1 MSGAATPLGNMV
13 IKLGLDDAD
22 FGRGVQNAK
31 KQVTY
36 LAKEMQANMKIADM
50 AGNQLG
56 KLGTRYDG
64 LTKIIG
70 AQEKQVASLKKAY
83 DESFVDGKATDSTKR
98 LAAQL
103 QDANGKLANYKQQLI
118 NTAGQMAELQ
128 VRTTGVTGQIAKVSA
143 EMVKHGDR
151 MQSVGSAMTKG
162 LTVPIAGL
170 ATVVTKAAIDWESA
184 FAGVKKTTDEV
195 VDSNGKVVYSYD
207 DLESSL
213 RSMANE
219 LPATHTE
226 IANVAEAA
234 GQLGIQTENV
244 SAFTKVMI
252 DLGESTNMSAET
264 AATELARF
272 ANITQMS
279 QDKFSNLGS
288 ALVDLGNNFA
298 TTESE
303 ISAMA
308 LRLAGAGA
316 QIGMSEGD
324 ILGFAAALSSVGVEA
339 EAGGSAFSKVMVQM
353 QLAVE
358 KGTGAFEE
366 LKGHAED
373 QGVSWERLVSAVR
386 NGGKELTGVS
396 KEMGF
401 TSSELKKIYKE
412 ADKSKTSLEQFA
424 DVAGLTSEQFSK
436 MFKDDPSTAIM
447 KFVEGLGKAEKNGTS
462 AIKVLDDMDIKEVRL
477 RDSLLRAANASDVFS
492 GAVEMG
498 NKAFGENNA
507 LAEEAGKR
515 YETTESKLKML
526 RNEATNAAIDLGGPF
541 VDALRDGL
549 GSSKPLIKGLG
560 DLAKKFSDMDPKAQ
574 RTIIKWI
581 GLTAA
586 AGPLLSVTG
595 KVTSGIGKL
604 GGSFVDLSAKMAKK
618 KAIAELTKQF
628 AEGAVDVDTL
638 SVALGGGA
646 SKFKLFGGAVA
657 TASGTGGLGAMT
669 AALGPLGPAILG
681 IVGVGG
687 ALAVGYGAWKLFGE
701 EAWNSSQRVK
711 RWGSDVGSATD
722 ETLTKIQTNTQ
733 KASGQ
738 FGLMADGFST
748 DSKAMVSN
756 FEKIGQTIE
765 DSLVKKITGLDN
777 LLKELPESVSDSL
790 KQMVKD
796 EKESAEGALKTVQE
810 NTERITEIKK
820 NASKNNR
827 EISASEAKII
837 RDLAKN
843 TTQAYVETLD
853 VSAKEKQ
860 KILSAMTG
868 DVANATEEEAKL
880 WLQSLGKQ
888 RQAAQ
893 QNAKASRE
901 EKEKYLEELGYNLD
915 GEFAQKYLKAW
926 DEINA
931 TTTQGFDQ
939 QMATILEKFPELQ
952 NEVALANGQLIND
965 TDNAAQALIESNKR
979 IVENARTL
987 SSELAKNAEANAEKM
1002 AWTASE
1008 ASASGKKAAQTWND
1022 LVFDEKT
1029 SELKSNVR
1037 ETVIEATK
1045 DSKTW
1050 NDLKLVVHDANLDS
1064 NAKKVIGE
1072 AAIVN
1077 GYWDGMAWKDKQAIL
1092 EDEFSQTMYK
1102 ALDDSGKWNELS
1114 IDAKTALLYSNTP
1127 ETMAET
1133 MLNLGLWDDYQ
1144 PEIKDLDAKNYKFLT
1159 TLSESEDKLKNWN
1172 DLPDETKELYADNY
1186 DFLTKIYESEDS
1198 FNRWNQL
1205 PNSDKKLLAD
1215 NTDFLNKILTS
1226 ESSWNQWTN
1235 LPVTEKKILADN
1247 TDLMT
1252 KVFSSQESYSAWSAL
1267 PDNVKHML
1275 ANNEDILSKVR
1286 DGTISVEDYNQN
1298 VLPALKKLLG
1308 DNSDII
1314 QKLSQG
1320 ESSLNSYDSN
1330 NPAMKILNG
1339 DSSSTQQAAKTGG
1352 SALSIYDRNNPA
1364 MKYLK
1369 ATDNA
1374 SGPAYQATE
1383 GVKAFRQQRDHTV
1396 TLTSI
1401 VKNVTQWITEKIS
1414 GHATGT
1420 NFHKGGHMMVNDQKG
1435 PLYKELIVEPDG
1447 NAYIPEGRNVII
1459 PNAKRGTKVY
1469 TARQTKQMIP
1479 QYKNGVGVPRDATLI
1494 RNLQSVRNS
1503 ESTQTITVDNSDL
1516 VQLMRQMLN
1525 AISRLT
1531 PEINVYPQNWDTKN
1545 DIRRTAQE
1553 LALLTQIEGRGA
1565 LE

>member
-1 MSGAATPLGNMV
+1 
-13 IKLGLDDAD
+13 
-22 FGRGVQNAK
+22 
-31 KQVTY
+31 
-36 LAKEMQANMKIADM
+36 
-50 AGNQLG
+50 
-56 KLGTRYDG
+56 
-64 LTKIIG
+64 
-70 AQEKQVASLKKAY
+70 
-83 DESFVDGKATDSTKR
+83 
-98 LAAQL
+98 
-103 QDANGKLANYKQQLI
+103 
-118 NTAGQMAELQ
+118 
-128 VRTTGVTGQIAKVSA
+128 
-143 EMVKHGDR
+143 
-151 MQSVGSAMTKG
+151 
-162 LTVPIAGL
+162 
-170 ATVVTKAAIDWESA
+170 
-184 FAGVKKTTDEV
+184 
-195 VDSNGKVVYSYD
+195 
-207 DLESSL
+207 
-213 RSMANE
+213 
-219 LPATHTE
+219 
-226 IANVAEAA
+226 
-234 GQLGIQTENV
+234 
-244 SAFTKVMI
+244 
-252 DLGESTNMSAET
+252 
-264 AATELARF
+264 
-272 ANITQMS
+272 
-279 QDKFSNLGS
+279 
-288 ALVDLGNNFA
+288 
-298 TTESE
+298 
-303 ISAMA
+303 
-308 LRLAGAGA
+308 
-316 QIGMSEGD
+316 
-324 ILGFAAALSSVGVEA
+324 
-339 EAGGSAFSKVMVQM
+339 
-353 QLAVE
+353 
-358 KGTGAFEE
+358 
-366 LKGHAED
+366 
-373 QGVSWERLVSAVR
+373 
-386 NGGKELTGVS
+386 
-396 KEMGF
+396 
-401 TSSELKKIYKE
+401 
-412 ADKSKTSLEQFA
+412 
-424 DVAGLTSEQFSK
+424 
-436 MFKDDPSTAIM
+436 
-447 KFVEGLGKAEKNGTS
+447 
-462 AIKVLDDMDIKEVRL
+462 
-477 RDSLLRAANASDVFS
+477 
-492 GAVEMG
+492 
-498 NKAFGENNA
+498 
-507 LAEEAGKR
+507 
-515 YETTESKLKML
+515 ML

-628 AEGAVDVDTL
+628 ADGAVDVDTL

-837 RDLAKN
+837 WDLAKN

-868 DVANATEEEAKL
+868 DVANTTEEEAKL

-952 NEVALANGQLIND
+952 NEVALANGQLING

>member
-358 KGTGAFEE
+358 KGSGAFEE

-401 TSSELKKIYKE
+401 TSSELKKMYKE

-549 GSSKPLIKGLG
+549 EASKPLIKGLG
-560 DLAKKFSDMDPKAQ
+560 NLAKSFSDMDPKAQ
-574 RTIIKWI
+574 QAVVKFLAI
-581 GLTAA
+581 TAA
-586 AGPLLSVTG
+586 GGPLLSITG

-604 GGSFVDLSAKMAKK
+604 GGSFIDLSAKLAKK
-618 KAIAELTKQF
+618 KAIEQTTKLL
-628 AEGAVDVDTL
+628 AEGAISTTDFT
-638 SVALGGGA
+638 SALAGGTGIVTN
-646 SKFKLFGGAVA
+646 FGGAAA

-748 DSKAMVSN
+748 DSEAMVSN

-765 DSLVKKITGLDN
+765 DSLVKKITGLDS

-790 KQMVKD
+790 KQMVTD

-939 QMATILEKFPELQ
+939 QMATILEKYPELQ
-952 NEVALANGQLIND
+952 NEVALANGQLING
-965 TDNAAQALIESNKR
+965 TDNATQALIESNKR

-1045 DSKTW
+1045 DSKKW
-1050 NDLKLVVHDANLDS
+1050 NDLKLVVHDADLDS

-1077 GYWDGMAWKDKQAIL
+1077 GYWDGMAWEDKQAIL

-1114 IDAKTALLYSNTP
+1114 IDAKTAMLYSNTP
-1127 ETMAET
+1127 ETMTET

-1144 PEIKDLDAKNYKFLT
+1144 PEIKDLDAKNYQFLT

-1226 ESSWNQWTN
+1226 ESSWNQWTA
-1235 LPVTEKKILADN
+1235 LPEAEKKILADN
-1247 TDLMT
+1247 SDLMT

-1275 ANNEDILSKVR
+1275 GDNVDLKAKIE
-1286 DGTISVEDYNQN
+1286 DGTLSLADYQKIE
-1298 VLPALKKLLG
+1298 PKLKQLLG
-1308 DNSDII
+1308 DATGVNNASASG
-1314 QKLSQG
+1314 QN
-1320 ESSLNSYDSN
+1320 SLNMFNRN
-1330 NPAMKILNG
+1330 NPAMKKLLGN
-1339 DSSSTQQAAKTGG
+1339 SSSVSSATKTGG
-1352 SALSIYDRNNPA
+1352 SALNIYSRNNPA
-1364 MKYLK
+1364 RKYLK

-1374 SGPAYQATE
+1374 SGPASRATE
-1383 GVKAFRQQRDHTV
+1383 GVRAFRQQRDHTV